1 MVTGLLSDPKGV
13 TDLDLGVF
21 IEVATLPAI
30 KPEYNVDDWS
40 ALNSTDCVFIVLNDA
55 RSLPG
60 LQTALARI
68 TTQNYGL
75 NPTVNFQAQPL
86 ADVHFDVKRRG
97 GVIRSSMLWSL
108 SVPGLLLVLTACI
121 NFINL
126 ATAQALRRGKEVG
139 VCKTLGSSRGQLA
152 TQFSVETGLIT
163 LGSLLLAG
171 LLTALLLPVFS
182 NWTKTPLPFYLDA
195 QTSLF
200 WAFFSVVSFH
210 WRGVFRSGTFRLD

>member
-1 MVTGLLSDPKGV
+1 MITSLLSDPKGV

-55 RSLPG
+55 RSLLG

-68 TTQNYGL
+68 TTQNYGS

-97 GVIRSSMLWSL
+97 GVIRSSMLCSL
-108 SVPGLLLVLTACI
+108 SVPGLLLGLTACI

-171 LLTALLLPVFS
+171 LLTALLLPVFVTGLKHRCRFI
-182 NWTKTPLPFYLDA
+182 WMPKPVC
-195 QTSLF
+195 F
-200 WAFFSVVSFH
+200 WAFFSVVSFY
-210 WRGVFRSGTFRLD
+210 WRGGIPLWYFPA